1 MKTTLPPVARSD
13 VVADSMRLKLRA
25 ASLPELE
32 AACQAE
38 LGLDFAVSIA
48 IWSVEL
54 EAWTQVLNLQ

>member
-1 MKTTLPPVARSD
+1 
-13 VVADSMRLKLRA
+13 MRLKLRA